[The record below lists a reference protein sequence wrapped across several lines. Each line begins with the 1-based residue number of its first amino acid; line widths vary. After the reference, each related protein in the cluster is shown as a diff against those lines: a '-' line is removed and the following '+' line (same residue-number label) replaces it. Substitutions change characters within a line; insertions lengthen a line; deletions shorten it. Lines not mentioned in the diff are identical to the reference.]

1 MPSVW
6 QVRVDSGDVGMW
18 TPKALHN
25 QVSRWLNERDGDGI
39 GVPHDAPKP
48 YAVRGVRRLGSSEAA
63 VEIGLLDDAL
73 GEVLVGRA
81 VRGTA
86 VECGFWSGSVIA
98 VSEVDHVG
106 WDEICSVVGDS
117 RWVVTFRTPATF
129 RSGQVYAPWPDPITV
144 ITGVHR
150 RLRAV
155 YPVGF
160 DDLAL
165 MRSDTV
171 WVSRC
176 RADTVLAEVKAG
188 SKPGFVG
195 EVTYQA
201 DPRWPGLG
209 EVEKVFRAAR
219 LAGVGAHTAYGLGV
233 VDVQAS
239 RTAGRRGPRD
249 RTARAQ

>member
-1 MPSVW
+1 
-6 QVRVDSGDVGMW
+6 MW

-25 QVSRWLNERDGDGI
+25 VVSRWLNERDGDGV
-39 GVPHDAPKP
+39 GVPHEAPKP
-48 YAVRGVRRLGSSEAA
+48 YAVRGVHRLGPSETA

-81 VRGTA
+81 ARGTP
-86 VECGFWSGSVIA
+86 VECGFWSGSVLV
-98 VSEVDHVG
+98 VSEVDHAG

-117 RWVVTFRTPATF
+117 RWEVTFRTPATF
-129 RSGQVYAPWPDPITV
+129 RSGQAYAPWPDPITV

-155 YPVGF
+155 YPAGF
-160 DDLAL
+160 GDLAV

-171 WVSRC
+171 WVSKC

-188 SKPGFVG
+188 LKPGFVG

-219 LAGVGAHTAYGLGV
+219 FAGVGSHTAYGLGV
-233 VDVQAS
+233 VDVTAS
-239 RTAGRRGPRD
+239 RSTARPRGRRD
-249 RTARAQ
+249 RAART